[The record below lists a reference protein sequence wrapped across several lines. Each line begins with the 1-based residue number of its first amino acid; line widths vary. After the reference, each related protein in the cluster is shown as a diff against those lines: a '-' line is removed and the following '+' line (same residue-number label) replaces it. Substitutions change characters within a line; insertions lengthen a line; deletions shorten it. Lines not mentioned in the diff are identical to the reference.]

1 MNERRSCKKVT
12 AGLMALI
19 MTAGMLNAGVGS
31 FASMQTVT
39 ASAMVVK
46 HTALYDDEIVTDEE
60 TTADGDVML
69 SEEMTELNSA
79 NYFVDGGVVTIDSV
93 ITVKGE
99 VNLTLNNGAELIAA
113 NGIVIEEGGVLNVY
127 GDGVLTATGAPNAG
141 TNQYGHNAI
150 KGTINIY
157 SGTVNA
163 TASDSAQGY
172 GSTGWLHGNTG
183 IEGVA
188 AIDGDITIYGGTLI
202 AKGGNAGDGGD
213 GWYAG
218 NGGHGGYALAG
229 NITINGGNFKLEGGK
244 GGEGRPSSGPKNSGY
259 TDGQRGEDGAAFAP
273 DAKVVVNSSNVST
286 SKTPEIVYEKG
297 SGCAKL
303 TWTAVAGAEKYA
315 VAAFQNG
322 SWTLLDQGYPT
333 SYVLNGLKAGTEY
346 KVAVIAMF
354 NGEWNM
360 DFTNAITVTA
370 NPAKNEMYPKVS
382 NIEYSKATH
391 QFRLNW
397 NAVDGASQYGIA
409 TKVAGKWKIVS
420 YTDKTTF
427 TSPKLTA
434 GSTYELLV
442 CAKVDGKWDISSMS
456 SRVFTVTVK

>member
-31 FASMQTVT
+31 FASMQTVN

-46 HTALYDDEIVTDEE
+46 HTALSDDEIVTDEE
-60 TTADGDVML
+60 TTADSDVML
-69 SEEMTELNSA
+69 SEDMTELNSA

-157 SGTVNA
+157 SGTVDA

-172 GSTGWLHGNTG
+172 GSTGWLHGNSG

-229 NITINGGNFKLEGGK
+229 NITIKGGNFKLEGGK
-244 GGEGRPSSGPKNSGY
+244 GGEGRPSSGPSNGDY

-273 DAKVVVNSSNVST
+273 DANVVVNGSHVST
-286 SKTPEIVYEKG
+286 SKTPEVAYEKG

-315 VAAFQNG
+315 VASFQNG
-322 SWTLLDQGYPT
+322 TWTLLGQGDST
-333 SYVLNGLKAGTEY
+333 SYVLNDLKANTEY
-346 KVAVIAMF
+346 KIAVIAKF
-354 NGEWNM
+354 NGEWNY

-370 NPAKNEMYPKVS
+370 DPVKNGKYPKVS
-382 NIEYSKATH
+382 DIEYSKSTH
-391 QFRLNW
+391 QFKLNW
-397 NAVDGASQYGIA
+397 TAVDGASRYGIA
-409 TKVAGKWKIVS
+409 VKTAGKWEIVS
-420 YTDKTTF
+420 TTDKTTF
-427 TSPKLTA
+427 TSPKMTA
-434 GSTYELLV
+434 GSTYELLI
-442 CAKVDGKWDISSMS
+442 CAKVDGKWDTSSMN
-456 SRVFTVTVK
+456 SRVITVTVK